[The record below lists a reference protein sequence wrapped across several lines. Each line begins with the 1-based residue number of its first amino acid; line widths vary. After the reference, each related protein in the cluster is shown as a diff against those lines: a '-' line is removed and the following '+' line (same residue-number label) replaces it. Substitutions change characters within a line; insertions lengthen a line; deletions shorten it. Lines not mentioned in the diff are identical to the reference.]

1 MARKPIVDID
11 LVLQMLQE
19 GRSTRDVADHFS
31 VSRQAIDLHRKRFI
45 SQGLLQQKR
54 AGRAPKTINKPPK
67 PLSLT
72 KGYSLEEL
80 IDLVLEAFTAL
91 KRMPALEADLERYKH
106 DYETALSEIERL
118 KQAEEK
124 RTDQES
130 RWLLAQQQNSQPAT
144 D

>member
-1 MARKPIVDID
+1 MARKATVDIN

-19 GRSTRDVADHFS
+19 GRSTREVADHFS
-31 VSRQAIDLHRKRFI
+31 VSRQAIDLHRKKFI
-45 SQGLLQQKR
+45 TQGILQTKR
-54 AGRAPKTINKPPK
+54 AARAPKPIDKPPK
-67 PLSLT
+67 SPSLT

-91 KRMPALEADLERYKH
+91 KRMPTLEADLERYKH